1 MAFEHLSNISVE
13 ERQAAKE
20 AAQKERQ
27 RIIQEAINDG
37 ATVQYITAPLSGDE
51 METHINI
58 SSDNTV
64 IVDTTIGSDIRKFID
79 SGWKITAVTYYE
91 DKVCGIICKA
101 DHRKGI
107 TIRNLT

>member
-1 MAFEHLSNISVE
+1 MAFEHLSNISTE

-20 AAQKERQ
+20 AAQRERQ
-27 RIIQEAINDG
+27 RIIQEAINNG
-37 ATVQYITAPLSGDE
+37 ATVQHITAPLSGDE

-79 SGWKITAVTYYE
+79 GGWKITAVTYYA
-91 DKVCGIICKA
+91 DRMCGITCKA

-107 TIRNLT
+107 TIRTLT

>member
-51 METHINI
+51 TETHINI
-58 SSDNTV
+58 NSNNTV

-101 DHRKGI
+101 EHRKGI
-107 TIRNLT
+107 TIRTLI

>member
-1 MAFEHLSNISVE
+1 MSINHLKNITQE
-13 ERQAAKE
+13 EKQAAKE

-27 RIIQEAINDG
+27 RIIQKAINNG
-37 ATVQYITAPLSGDE
+37 AKVQHITAPLSGEE

-58 SSDNTV
+58 GFDNSV

>member
-1 MAFEHLSNISVE
+1 MAFEHLSNITSE

-27 RIIQEAINDG
+27 RIIQEAINNG
-37 ATVQYITAPLSGDE
+37 ATIQYITAPLSGDE

-64 IVDTTIGSDIRKFID
+64 IIDTTISSDIRKFID
-79 SGWKITAVTYYE
+79 GGWKITAVTYYE
-91 DKVCGIICKA
+91 DRVCGITCKA
-101 DHRKGI
+101 DHRRGI
-107 TIRNLT
+107 TIRTLT